1 MHREGMGLLT
11 DLYELT
17 MMAGYFKEG
26 MGDRQ
31 ACFEYFFRS
40 LPPET
45 GFAVAAGLDSFLDYL
60 SNLRFTK
67 EDIDH
72 LRSVGLFEESFLDF
86 LRDFRPTCT
95 VSAIPEGTLV
105 FPNEPIVQVEGD
117 LIEVQLLETALL
129 NFLNYSTLIASKA
142 ARICQAANGDP
153 VMEFGLRR
161 AHGPDG
167 GVSGSRAAYIGG
179 CSATSNVL
187 AGRLFDLPVSGT
199 HAHSWVMS
207 YDSELESFR
216 TLAKQFPNNCIF
228 LVDTYDTLVSGVP
241 NAIQVFREMREEGLD
256 FRPAIRL
263 DSGDL
268 SKLSKSA
275 HRMLVEAGF
284 KDPLIVAS
292 GDLDE
297 NLIADLKRQGAKI
310 NSWGVGTKLIT
321 AWDSPSFNGVYK
333 LVAVQNGPDWEPRI
347 KISSNIAKTTD
358 PGRKRVIR
366 YYNSSDEPIGDV
378 LYDSGE
384 EIPWRGSIIGRERT
398 HLDLPA
404 KIDGAARGERL
415 LEEVFVDGVRTRSPK
430 SARDLRQR
438 VSDQIQ
444 SMPEEYK
451 RLRNPEIYPVL
462 LSRNLVKLK
471 GSLLAAE
478 IR

>member
-1 MHREGMGLLT
+1 MTDIPKGWIHREGMGLLT

-45 GFAVAAGLDSFLDYL
+45 GFAVTAGLDSFLDYL

-179 CSATSNVL
+179 CSATSKVL
-187 AGRLFDLPVSGT
+187 AG
-199 HAHSWVMS
+199 
-207 YDSELESFR
+207 
-216 TLAKQFPNNCIF
+216 
-228 LVDTYDTLVSGVP
+228 
-241 NAIQVFREMREEGLD
+241 
-256 FRPAIRL
+256 
-263 DSGDL
+263 
-268 SKLSKSA
+268 
-275 HRMLVEAGF
+275 
-284 KDPLIVAS
+284 
-292 GDLDE
+292 
-297 NLIADLKRQGAKI
+297 
-310 NSWGVGTKLIT
+310 
-321 AWDSPSFNGVYK
+321 
-333 LVAVQNGPDWEPRI
+333 
-347 KISSNIAKTTD
+347 
-358 PGRKRVIR
+358 
-366 YYNSSDEPIGDV
+366 
-378 LYDSGE
+378 
-384 EIPWRGSIIGRERT
+384 
-398 HLDLPA
+398 
-404 KIDGAARGERL
+404 
-415 LEEVFVDGVRTRSPK
+415 
-430 SARDLRQR
+430 
-438 VSDQIQ
+438 
-444 SMPEEYK
+444 
-451 RLRNPEIYPVL
+451 
-462 LSRNLVKLK
+462 
-471 GSLLAAE
+471 
-478 IR
+478 